1 MEGISLTSLT
11 LRDFRGE
18 AEKNRDPTGL
28 AQSRREEQAKSW
40 VAKKACDQLGYFA
53 STEKELIRMQERS
66 RKKRRKELLK
76 VMLESKERRK
86 RGKGLIYNF

>member
-28 AQSRREEQAKSW
+28 AQSRKEEQAKSW

-53 STEKELIRMQERS
+53 TTEKELKNAGKIKEETKKQVAES
-66 RKKRRKELLK
+66 YARKQRE
-76 VMLESKERRK
+76 EKERQR
-86 RGKGLIYNF
+86 

>member
-18 AEKNRDPTGL
+18 AGKNRDPTGL

>member
-53 STEKELIRMQERS
+53 TTEKELIRMQERS
-66 RKKRRKELLK
+66 RKKRRKELLSYARK
-76 VMLESKERRK
+76 QREEKERQR
-86 RGKGLIYNF
+86 

>member
-53 STEKELIRMQERS
+53 TTEKELIRMQERS

-76 VMLESKERRK
+76 VILESKERRK
-86 RGKGLIYNF
+86 RCKGLIYNF

>member
-11 LRDFRGE
+11 FRDFRGE

-28 AQSRREEQAKSW
+28 AQRRREEQAKSW

-53 STEKELIRMQERS
+53 TTEKELIRMQERS

>member
-28 AQSRREEQAKSW
+28 AQSRKEEQAKSW

-53 STEKELIRMQERS
+53 TTEKELIRMQERS

-76 VMLESKERRK
+76 VMLESK
-86 RGKGLIYNF
+86 

>member
-1 MEGISLTSLT
+1 MEEISLTSLT

>member
-28 AQSRREEQAKSW
+28 AQSRKEEQAKSW

-53 STEKELIRMQERS
+53 TTEKELIRMQERS
-66 RKKRRKELLK
+66 RKKRRKELLSYARK
-76 VMLESKERRK
+76 QREEKERQR
-86 RGKGLIYNF
+86 

>member
-28 AQSRREEQAKSW
+28 AQSRKEEQAKSW